1 MGLLSS
7 RTFRQIA
14 LGAAGRYEEKRQT
27 MRDRIDEYRERA
39 LTQKEKIQEKYNEF
53 YDEEKQNVNNFKF
66 VATKV
71 GQSYLPQLN
80 SFATAGGDLVSL
92 NNMGIDDIRRTL
104 DNYKPI
110 EDSYVGGSKE
120 RLKLKSNELNQNL
133 QDQVGL
139 FKGTSTLFTRD
150 LEERGMKDIQATV
163 GTIDTGKPIDTRVS
177 VGEGM
182 RSGTFVG
189 QSKISANIDYFYN
202 TLQTPK
208 VDDVDRPVL
217 DADGSQ
223 VYTVAAGQQDTIN
236 MINQQAQTLIENGFE
251 GSLDQAR
258 GNVIE
263 KMNNQDYN
271 LSLLTTATENSPI
284 SVAMQNAYQQAKQAG
299 NTKDMQ
305 DAIDELRDRNLVA
318 IADRLQQDLD
328 DFTTET
334 TDEPEV
340 QTETTTTTT
349 QPTDDIPGLKVEG
362 AGSRAK
368 TVPEDYLTDADKDA
382 NSKKQ
387 VSEELIKQVMDKNN
401 VDRNRAIEIMQMYG
415 YTQFPDKPKKETQAP
430 PFLKGRT

>member
-1 MGLLSS
+1 M
-7 RTFRQIA
+7 
-14 LGAAGRYEEKRQT
+14 
-27 MRDRIDEYRERA
+27 
-39 LTQKEKIQEKYNEF
+39 
-53 YDEEKQNVNNFKF
+53 
-66 VATKV
+66 
-71 GQSYLPQLN
+71 
-80 SFATAGGDLVSL
+80 
-92 NNMGIDDIRRTL
+92 
-104 DNYKPI
+104 
-110 EDSYVGGSKE
+110 
-120 RLKLKSNELNQNL
+120 
-133 QDQVGL
+133 
-139 FKGTSTLFTRD
+139 FTRD

>member
-39 LTQKEKIQEKYNEF
+39 LTQKDKIQEKYNEF

-150 LEERGMKDIQATV
+150 LEERGVKDIQATV

-208 VDDVDRPVL
+208 VDAADRPIL
-217 DADGSQ
+217 DEFGKQKYD
-223 VYTVAAGQQDTIN
+223 VAPGQQDTIDK
-236 MINQQAQTLIENGFE
+236 ITEQAEILIYHGFD
-251 GSLDQAR
+251 GSLDQAI

-263 KMNNQDYN
+263 GENNQDYN
-271 LSLLTTATENSPI
+271 LPLLTTAVEGSPADI
-284 SVAMQNAYQQAKQAG
+284 ELTNLFNEAKIQNKTLSMQ
-299 NTKDMQ
+299 T
-305 DAIDELRDRNLVA
+305 AIDELRDRGLVA
-318 IADRLQQDLD
+318 KADKLQQELD
-328 DFTTET
+328 DIVTKK

-340 QTETTTTTT
+340 ETQTTTTTA
-349 QPTDDIPGLKVEG
+349 QPTEDVPGTKVERQG
-362 AGSRAK
+362 KSAK
-368 TVPEDYLTDADKDA
+368 IVTEDYISPEQKDA
-382 NSKKQ
+382 NSQ
-387 VSEELIKQVMDKNN
+387 VDVTEEFIKQVMEKNDVNRDK
-401 VDRNRAIEIMQMYG
+401 AIDILKMYG
-415 YTQFPDKPKKETQAP
+415 YTKFPQVAKTKSP
-430 PFLKGRT
+430 PFLKGKK

>member
-53 YDEEKQNVNNFKF
+53 YDEEKDKVNNLKF

-110 EDSYVGGSKE
+110 EDSYVGSSKE

-163 GTIDTGKPIDTRVS
+163 GTIDTGKPLDTRVS

-189 QSKISANIDYFYN
+189 QSKIIQNYN
-202 TLQTPK
+202 DFNTNYRVQK
-208 VDDVDRPVL
+208 VDAAGRPKTL
-217 DADGSQ
+217 EDGSPDYEILLP
-223 VYTVAAGQQDTIN
+223 VPTASILRD
-236 MINQQAQTLIENGFE
+236 AQTIIENGFTGGE
-251 GSLDQAR
+251 ELAIGS
-258 GNVIE
+258 VMEKIE
-263 KMNNQDYN
+263 NPNYD
-271 LSLLTTATENSPI
+271 LSFLTTAVEGSPI
-284 SVAMQNAYQQAKQAG
+284 DARITNAYNEAKNQNQTTTMQQLI
-299 NTKDMQ
+299 DMFR
-305 DAIDELRDRNLVA
+305 ERGLVA
-318 IADRLQQDLD
+318 KADKLQQELD
-328 DFTTET
+328 DIVTKK

-349 QPTDDIPGLKVEG
+349 QPTEDVPGTKVERQG
-362 AGSRAK
+362 KSAK
-368 TVPEDYLTDADKDA
+368 VVTEDYISPEQKDA
-382 NSKKQ
+382 NSQ
-387 VSEELIKQVMDKNN
+387 VDVTEEFIKQVMEKNDVNRDK
-401 VDRNRAIEIMQMYG
+401 AIDILKMYG
-415 YTQFPDKPKKETQAP
+415 YTKFPQTEKTKSP
-430 PFLKGRT
+430 PFLKGKK

>member
-182 RSGTFVG
+182 RSGTFAG
-189 QSKISANIDYFYN
+189 QSKISANIDYYNN
-202 TLQTPK
+202 TLKIPQ
-208 VDDVDRPVL
+208 VDPNTKLPVL
-217 DADGSQ
+217 DDKGEQ
-223 VYTVAAGQQDTIN
+223 VYKIAKGQDSTVA
-236 MINQQAQTLIENGFE
+236 MIDEQAQTLLDNGFK
-251 GSLDQAR
+251 GSLDQAI

-263 KMNNQDYN
+263 KMNNQDYD
-271 LSLLTTATENSPI
+271 LPLLTTAVEGSPI
-284 SVAMQNAYQQAKQAG
+284 DVKITNAYNEAKNQN
-299 NTKDMQ
+299 NTTLMQELIDMLK
-305 DAIDELRDRNLVA
+305 ERGLVSK
-318 IADRLQQDLD
+318 ADNLQQELD
-328 DFTTET
+328 DFITQK
-334 TDEPEV
+334 TDEPEPD
-340 QTETTTTTT
+340 TETTTTTT
-349 QPTDDIPGLKVEG
+349 QPTEDVPGTKVERQG
-362 AGSRAK
+362 KSAK
-368 TVPEDYLTDADKDA
+368 IVTEDYISPEQKDA
-382 NSKKQ
+382 NSK
-387 VSEELIKQVMDKNN
+387 VEVTEEFIKQVMEKNN
-401 VDRNRAIEIMQMYG
+401 VNRNKAIDILKMYG
-415 YTQFPDKPKKETQAP
+415 YTQFPQASKTKSP
-430 PFLKGRT
+430 PFLKGKK

>member
-189 QSKISANIDYFYN
+189 QSKISANIDYYNN
-202 TLQTPK
+202 TLKIPQ
-208 VDDVDRPVL
+208 VDPNTKLPVL
-217 DADGSQ
+217 DDKGEQ
-223 VYTVAAGQQDTIN
+223 VYKIAKGQDSTVA
-236 MINQQAQTLIENGFE
+236 MIDEQAQTLLDNGFK
-251 GSLDQAR
+251 GSLDQAI

-263 KMNNQDYN
+263 KMNNQDYD
-271 LSLLTTATENSPI
+271 LPLLTTAVEGSPI
-284 SVAMQNAYQQAKQAG
+284 DVKITNAYNEAKNQN
-299 NTKDMQ
+299 NTTLMQELIDMLK
-305 DAIDELRDRNLVA
+305 ERGLVSK
-318 IADRLQQDLD
+318 ADNLQQELD
-328 DFTTET
+328 DFITQK
-334 TDEPEV
+334 TDEPEPD
-340 QTETTTTTT
+340 TETTTTTT
-349 QPTDDIPGLKVEG
+349 QPTEDVPGTKVERQG
-362 AGSRAK
+362 KSAK
-368 TVPEDYLTDADKDA
+368 IVTEDYISPEQKDA
-382 NSKKQ
+382 NSK
-387 VSEELIKQVMDKNN
+387 VEVTEEFIKQVMEKNN
-401 VDRNRAIEIMQMYG
+401 VNRNKAIDILKMYG
-415 YTQFPDKPKKETQAP
+415 YTQFPQASKTKSP
-430 PFLKGRT
+430 PFLKGKK

>member
-80 SFATAGGDLVSL
+80 SFATTGGDLVSL

-139 FKGTSTLFTRD
+139 FKGTSTLFTKD

-208 VDDVDRPVL
+208 VNQADQPVL
-217 DADGSQ
+217 DEFGKQKYD
-223 VYTVAAGQQDTIN
+223 VAPGQQDTIDK
-236 MINQQAQTLIENGFE
+236 ITEQAETLIANGFQ
-251 GSLDQAR
+251 GSLDQAI

-263 KMNNQDYN
+263 AENNQDYD
-271 LSLLTTATENSPI
+271 LPLLTTAVEGSPI
-284 SVAMQNAYQQAKQAG
+284 DVKITNAYNEAKNQN
-299 NTKDMQ
+299 NTTLMQELIDMLK
-305 DAIDELRDRNLVA
+305 ERGLVSK
-318 IADRLQQDLD
+318 ADNLQQELD
-328 DFTTET
+328 DIVTKK

-340 QTETTTTTT
+340 ETQTTTTTA
-349 QPTDDIPGLKVEG
+349 QPTEDVPGTKVERKG
-362 AGSRAK
+362 KGVTTK
-368 TVPEDYLTDADKDA
+368 TEDYISPEQKDI
-382 NSKKQ
+382 NSKVQ

-415 YTQFPDKPKKETQAP
+415 YTQFPDKPKTERTGP
-430 PFLKGRT
+430 TFLKGNK

>member
-139 FKGTSTLFTRD
+139 FKGTSTLFTKD

-189 QSKISANIDYFYN
+189 QSKISANINYFYN

-208 VDDVDRPVL
+208 MKAGTTDIPEL
-217 DADGSQ
+217 DEAGNQ
-223 VYTVAAGQQDTIN
+223 VYTIAPGQQDTIN

-284 SVAMQNAYQQAKQAG
+284 SVTMQDVFNKAKQAN

-305 DAIDELRDRNLVA
+305 DAIDELRDRNLIA

-328 DFTTET
+328 NITTET
-334 TDEPEV
+334 TDEPETV
-340 QTETTTTTT
+340 EETTTTTT
-349 QPTDDIPGLKVEG
+349 QPTEDIPGT
-362 AGSRAK
+362 K
-368 TVPEDYLTDADKDA
+368 TERKGKSVSVTTEDYVSPEQKDI
-382 NSKKQ
+382 NSKKE
-387 VSEELIKQVMDKNN
+387 VTEDFIKQVMEKNN
-401 VDRNRAIEIMQMYG
+401 VDRSRAIDILKLYG
-415 YTQFPDKPKKETQAP
+415 YTQFPKIERTGPT
-430 PFLKGRT
+430 FLKGNK